1 MEGLLPLAS
10 KLSHPKERSL
20 RYNKQELD
28 ASLVVIRKV
37 NKMDA
42 AEPFNVPV
50 NPEALGIPLVLYYV
64 FNFIPLG
71 LFVMHGEP
79 VPTNK
84 RHNAA
89 KIFSHPYVASQE
101 PWYI

>member
-1 MEGLLPLAS
+1 GLLPLAS

-50 NPEALGIPLVLYYV
+50 NPEALGIPVSTI
-64 FNFIPLG
+64 F
-71 LFVMHGEP
+71 
-79 VPTNK
+79 PTNK

-101 PWYI
+101 P